1 MSTPALD
8 APVPGT
14 LASGVDQYAAWRKR
28 LSDALWRYGTWLARE
43 RRVGDL
49 LVERIDTLRARLAD
63 ERLRLALVGE
73 FSRGKSELINAL
85 FFGDC
90 GRRIVPSSAG
100 RTTMCPTE
108 FLHDEHRPPCIR
120 LLPIETRAD
129 DVPLVDLRQRDDAWT
144 VIEFDPDE
152 PDTIASALSCV
163 AQTRRMSAEEARRL
177 GLDDIEGED
186 AVEVS
191 RWRHAIV
198 SFPHPLLQQ
207 GLSIID
213 TPGLNAVGVEPELTY
228 HLLPSAHALLFV
240 LAADTGVTRSDLAA
254 WEEHAGSA
262 QARFV
267 VLNKIDG
274 LWDELVPDFD
284 TDREISRQALHVAQA
299 LGVDAACVFP
309 VSAQKGMVAKVRG
322 DATLLARS
330 RMPALE
336 QALVSQLLPRRRE
349 LLGVQARRDFDVV
362 DHEARRLLQARRA
375 ALSAQ
380 LDELAAL
387 RGRNRAMVEQM
398 AARVRADRE
407 RSVLALQRLKAL
419 RAVHARL
426 SRSMAGTLGLDALKA
441 HGRAARESTRSS
453 AFSSGLRGAMERL
466 LVAVR
471 GDFASVAAQAAEMSA
486 LMSTMYGTFDREH
499 GLSLGEPLPLSLARH
514 LAELDAIE
522 ALYRRR
528 FGPFSLLVHDREA
541 LTRKFVESVA
551 SRLRD
556 VYEAAHRE
564 LEAWM
569 RALMAPPEGQL
580 REQQA
585 QLKQRLDSVRRAFEA
600 GDSLEG
606 RIAELQQA
614 CRRVDQ
620 DLERLAALADAVRRA
635 AEPRALRSSAPA

>member
-1 MSTPALD
+1 MNEPLSVD
-8 APVPGT
+8 T
-14 LASGVDQYAAWRKR
+14 LAGGVDQYSAWRKR

-43 RRVGDL
+43 RRVGEL
-49 LVERIDTLRARLAD
+49 LVDRIDALRARLAG

-108 FLHDEHRPPCIR
+108 FLHDEDRPPCIR

-129 DVPLVDLRQRDDAWT
+129 DVPLAELRERDDAWT
-144 VIEFDPDE
+144 VIEFDPQE
-152 PDTIASALSCV
+152 PDTIVSALAFV
-163 AQTRRMSAEEARRL
+163 AQTRRMSAADARRL
-177 GLDDIEGED
+177 GLEDVDGEGPVD
-186 AVEVS
+186 VS

-198 SFPHPLLQQ
+198 SFPHPMLAQ

-254 WEEHAGSA
+254 WQEHAGTA

-274 LWDELVPDFD
+274 LWDGLVSDFD
-284 TDREISRQALHVAQA
+284 TDREIARQVEAVAQA
-299 LGVDAACVFP
+299 LQVDTACVFP
-309 VSAQKGMVAKVRG
+309 LSAQKGLVAKVRG
-322 DATLLARS
+322 DAALLARS
-330 RMPALE
+330 RVPVLE
-336 QALVSQLLPRRRE
+336 AALVSQLLPRRRE
-349 LLGVQARRDFDVV
+349 LLGAQARRDFDVV
-362 DHEARRLLQARRA
+362 DREACGLMQARRA
-375 ALSAQ
+375 ALAAQ

-387 RGRNRAMVEQM
+387 RGRNRALVEQM
-398 AARVRADRE
+398 AARVRIERDRSE
-407 RSVLALQRLKAL
+407 RALQRLKAL

-426 SRSMAGTLGLDALKA
+426 SRSMAGTLGIDTLKA
-441 HGRAARESTRSS
+441 HALAARESMRAS

-466 LVAVR
+466 LISVR
-471 GDFASVAAQAAEMSA
+471 ADFASVAEQSAEMSA
-486 LMSTMYGTFDREH
+486 LMSTMYRTFDREH

-522 ALYRRR
+522 SLYRRR
-528 FGPFSLLVHDREA
+528 FGPFSLLVQDRAA
-541 LTRKFVESVA
+541 LTRKFLESVA
-551 SRLRD
+551 ARLRD

-600 GDSLEG
+600 GGSLEG
-606 RIAELQQA
+606 RIAELQQS
-614 CRRVDQ
+614 CRAVDQ

-635 AEPRALRSSAPA
+635 AEPRAARPQATP